1 MGSLKHVRIS
11 QSNGV
16 SFSQIVHG
24 RVSPSISP
32 NPDISSIFQNAH
44 WASHPVESV
53 VAVSRRIL
61 VQKLLVVRFPTATS
75 TVIRVLSPLGAPSQC
90 FTNTL
95 NRNDTKQVFQN
106 AIIQTD
112 EKSTQ
117 W

>member
-53 VAVSRRIL
+53 IAVAPRVFVEIL
-61 VQKLLVVRFPTATS
+61 LMIGFSTATNP
-75 TVIRVLSPLGAPSQC
+75 VIRVLSPLGAPSQC
-90 FTNTL
+90 FTNLL
-95 NRNDTKQVFQN
+95 NCNDIKQVFQN